1 MKIYIQTNSRQYLAS
16 KVSAYSFFRFGHQP
30 ILMNLDEIGILK
42 STIGRK
48 YLRNGQH
55 TKYKNDLQSFTL
67 LRFYAPELNNY
78 KDKILVIDPD
88 IFALKDPKELIKEL
102 SPEYDLC
109 CTFANNLARSEIML
123 IDAKKVKWDFQ
134 NLINKLFNFQVDYNE
149 LMSLRFDNQIRI
161 KRIDNRYN
169 EHDKILDK
177 TILLHTTNRIT
188 QPWKEGLKIDFEYY
202 NNEKFFF
209 LKNILKKAL
218 GLNYNQN
225 YFQKKYYKHPDD
237 KVILS
242 IKNLFNE
249 AKDNKYIN
257 KEEIDQAIEKGFISS
272 KIFS

>member
-1 MKIYIQTNSRQYLAS
+1 MKIYIQTNSKQYLAS

-30 ILMNLDEIGILK
+30 ILMNLEEIGILK
-42 STIGRK
+42 NTIGKK
-48 YLRNGQH
+48 YLRNGRC

-78 KDKILVIDPD
+78 EDKILVIDPD
-88 IFALKDPKELIKEL
+88 IFALKDPKELINEL

-123 IDAKKVKWDFQ
+123 IDAKKVKWNFQ
-134 NLINKLFNFQVDYNE
+134 NLIYKLFNFQLDYTE
-149 LMSLRFDNQIRI
+149 LMSLRFDDQIRI
-161 KRIDNRYN
+161 KRIENRYN
-169 EHDKILDK
+169 EHDKILDE

-188 QPWKEGLKIDFEYY
+188 QPWKEGLNIDFEYY

-209 LKNILKKAL
+209 LKNILKKAF

-225 YFQKKYYKHPDD
+225 YFQKEYIKHPDD
-237 KVILS
+237 KVILT

-257 KEEIDQAIEKGFISS
+257 KEEIDWAIKNGFISS

>member
-1 MKIYIQTNSRQYLAS
+1 MKIYIQTNSKQYLAS

-30 ILMNLDEIGILK
+30 ILMNLEEIGTLK
-42 STIGRK
+42 RAIGRK
-48 YLRNGQH
+48 YLRNGLR
-55 TKYKNDLQSFTL
+55 TRYNNDLQSFTL

-88 IFALKDPKELIKEL
+88 IFALKDPKELINEL

-109 CTFANNLARSEIML
+109 CTFVNNLARSEIML

-134 NLINKLFNFQVDYNE
+134 NLINKLFNFQIDYNE

-161 KRIDNRYN
+161 KKINNRYN
-169 EHDKILDK
+169 EHDKILDE

-202 NNEKFFF
+202 NNERFLF

-218 GLNYNQN
+218 GLNYNKN
-225 YFQKKYYKHPDD
+225 YFQKEYYKHPDN

-242 IKNLFNE
+242 IKNLFIE
-249 AKDNKYIN
+249 AKENKYIN
-257 KEEIDQAIEKGFISS
+257 KEEIDHAIGKGFISS